1 MFVISILFILALLCA
16 VNYYIAGN
24 LYKGIK
30 AKFQDFKF
38 WILLVFFAVMTVIML
53 SGFLCASLSIPVFV
67 KDLLGITG
75 ACWMGAFLYLL
86 FYTVQA
92 DVFTLVCRLF
102 KLKFIKHSLYR
113 FILSVVIVEC
123 TILTSAYGI
132 YHARDIKHVSYEIEL
147 TDKADV
153 SDMNIVMISDVHLG
167 AVGSESRL
175 EEFVFEIN
183 NLNPY
188 IVCIAGDF
196 FDTDFRA
203 IRNTE
208 KAAETLQK
216 IDATYGTYACLGNHD
231 AGSTAEDMLTFL
243 EESNITALTD
253 EYVIIDERLVLI
265 GRLDASPIGTY
276 GYAERKALSSFYQC
290 EDETLPVIVLDH
302 NPIEVDSYA
311 DEADLI
317 LSGHTHR
324 GQLFPAEILTNL
336 MFTVDYGYYQ
346 KNENSPHVIV
356 TSGIGY
362 WGIPM
367 RVGTDSEIVS
377 IKINCK

>member
-1 MFVISILFILALLCA
+1 MFVILILLLLALLCA
-16 VNYYIAGN
+16 VNYYIARN
-24 LYKGIK
+24 LYNGIK
-30 AKFQDFKF
+30 AKFSGFKF
-38 WILLVFFAVMTVIML
+38 WVLVVLFAVMTVIML
-53 SGFLCASLSIPVFV
+53 SGLLISSLSIPVFV
-67 KDLLGITG
+67 KDTLGIIG
-75 ACWMGAFLYLL
+75 ACWMGVFLYLL

-92 DVFTLVCRLF
+92 DVLTLLFRLF
-102 KLKFIKHSLYR
+102 KLKFVKNSLYR
-113 FILSVVIVEC
+113 FILSVVIVVC

-132 YHARDIKHVSYEIEL
+132 YHARDIKHISYEIKL
-147 TDKADV
+147 ADKVDV

-175 EEFVFEIN
+175 EEIVSEIN
-183 NLNPY
+183 SLKPD

-203 IRNTE
+203 IRNAE

-216 IDATYGTYACLGNHD
+216 INATYGTYACLGNHD
-231 AGSTAEDMLTFL
+231 AGSTADDMVSFL
-243 EESNITALTD
+243 EKSNIRALTD

-276 GYAERKALSSFYQC
+276 GYAERKKLSSYYQC

-302 NPIEVDSYA
+302 NPIDVESYA
-311 DEADLI
+311 NETDLI

-324 GQLFPAEILTNL
+324 GQLFPAGIITNL

-346 KNENSPHVIV
+346 KDENSPHVIV

-377 IKINCK
+377 IKITK

>member
-1 MFVISILFILALLCA
+1 M
-16 VNYYIAGN
+16 
-24 LYKGIK
+24 
-30 AKFQDFKF
+30 
-38 WILLVFFAVMTVIML
+38 
-53 SGFLCASLSIPVFV
+53 
-67 KDLLGITG
+67 
-75 ACWMGAFLYLL
+75 
-86 FYTVQA
+86 
-92 DVFTLVCRLF
+92 
-102 KLKFIKHSLYR
+102 
-113 FILSVVIVEC
+113 
-123 TILTSAYGI
+123 
-132 YHARDIKHVSYEIEL
+132 IEL
-147 TDKADV
+147 TDKADG

-175 EEFVFEIN
+175 EEIVNEIN
-183 NLNPY
+183 NLKPD
-188 IVCIAGDF
+188 IVSIAGDL

-216 IDATYGTYACLGNHD
+216 IDATYGTYACLGIHD